1 MIGMMYK
8 DVLVLKRQMG
18 YYGFFF
24 VLYTALAA
32 VGVFPPAV
40 LPGLVVFIALML
52 PMSAFAYDEQARWE
66 KFAAS
71 TPAGRGGMV
80 GGRSLFV
87 LFSVAVSSAAVLAL
101 MAVLTAIR
109 FTPDAFSMKD
119 GVFIL
124 LSCIAVA
131 LILDAV
137 ILPLLVKFGAEKS
150 RLISVI
156 LFLAVLGTVVGV
168 GQLAQAG
175 SLPALPGWFSRTL
188 PGLLAILAAGGFS
201 LSYCISRHI
210 CARKAL

>member
-32 VGVFPPAV
+32 AGVFPPAV

-80 GGRSLFV
+80 GGRYLFV

-109 FTPDAFSMKD
+109 FTPGTFSMED

-137 ILPLLVKFGAEKS
+137 IGMWKKGVKDPTGIAICLIMLILNVVTDLSPILLIISCALAGI
-150 RLISVI
+150 LIRS
-156 LFLAVLGTVVGV
+156 
-168 GQLAQAG
+168 
-175 SLPALPGWFSRTL
+175 WRERH
-188 PGLLAILAAGGFS
+188 AIGGG
-201 LSYCISRHI
+201 RV
-210 CARKAL
+210 